1 MMNWSLYCYSFLTLL
16 AFAVAVKISR
26 HWKSI
31 LFNSFVLTV
40 TLLVVILLTID
51 ISYDD
56 YLQGNAPLN
65 NLLGISIV
73 ALAVPL
79 YEQLHQISRYWKNI
93 LLITCLASLL
103 SMLSGA
109 GLALYLGATPEMVA
123 TVLPKSVT
131 TPIAMAVSESLGG
144 IPSIAAVGVVV
155 AGLQG
160 SVLGLL
166 TLRKLKVKY
175 AEARGLTIGAI
186 SHALGTVTC
195 MENDQKAGS
204 YSSIALVLCG
214 IMTSILAPITFKILY
229 FFMA

>member
-131 TPIAMAVSESLGG
+131 TPIAMAVSESLGD
-144 IPSIAAVGVVV
+144 
-155 AGLQG
+155 
-160 SVLGLL
+160 SV
-166 TLRKLKVKY
+166 Y
-175 AEARGLTIGAI
+175 CRGWSGCCW
-186 SHALGTVTC
+186 VTRVSVRFT
-195 MENDQKAGS
+195 D
-204 YSSIALVLCG
+204 
-214 IMTSILAPITFKILY
+214 FKKIESETC
-229 FFMA
+229 

>member
-1 MMNWSLYCYSFLTLL
+1 MMNWSLYGYSFLTLL

-131 TPIAMAVSESLGG
+131 TPIAMAVSQGLGG
-144 IPSIAAVGVVV
+144 IPSIAAVGVVDSGITRV
-155 AGLQG
+155 CTRFAY
-160 SVLGLL
+160 
-166 TLRKLKVKY
+166 VKKIKSQTCGG
-175 AEARGLTIGAI
+175 ARI
-186 SHALGTVTC
+186 SHWCHFPCLR
-195 MENDQKAGS
+195 
-204 YSSIALVLCG
+204 YSHLHGKRSKSWQL
-214 IMTSILAPITFKILY
+214 
-229 FFMA
+229 

>member
-1 MMNWSLYCYSFLTLL
+1 
-16 AFAVAVKISR
+16 
-26 HWKSI
+26 
-31 LFNSFVLTV
+31 FNSFVLTV

-109 GLALYLGATPEMVA
+109 GLA
-123 TVLPKSVT
+123 
-131 TPIAMAVSESLGG
+131 
-144 IPSIAAVGVVV
+144 
-155 AGLQG
+155 
-160 SVLGLL
+160 
-166 TLRKLKVKY
+166 
-175 AEARGLTIGAI
+175 
-186 SHALGTVTC
+186 
-195 MENDQKAGS
+195 
-204 YSSIALVLCG
+204 
-214 IMTSILAPITFKILY
+214 
-229 FFMA
+229 